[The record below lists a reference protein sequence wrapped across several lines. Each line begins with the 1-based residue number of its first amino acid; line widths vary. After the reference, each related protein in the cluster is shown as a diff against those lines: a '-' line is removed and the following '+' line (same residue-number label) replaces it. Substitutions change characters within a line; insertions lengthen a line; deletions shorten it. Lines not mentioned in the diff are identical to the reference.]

1 MKVFVVVPRSD
12 RGAVV
17 LDVSRDD
24 TVASLKAKLHGME
37 GIPPRLQRLVF
48 SCSAL
53 PEDDNT
59 TLADHGVT
67 DSATIQ
73 LVVESAMA
81 AAVKEEEEIV
91 KKMSIFIVVPR
102 PDRAPVAIEV
112 SRDDT
117 VASVKAKLHDM
128 EGIHPHRQRLVFACS
143 ALPDD
148 DETTLADH
156 GVVDSATIQLVETRM
171 NVFVHMGKTLL
182 FSADSSDTVESFRLR
197 LQEQEGME

>member
-1 MKVFVVVPRSD
+1 
-12 RGAVV
+12 
-17 LDVSRDD
+17 
-24 TVASLKAKLHGME
+24 
-37 GIPPRLQRLVF
+37 
-48 SCSAL
+48 
-53 PEDDNT
+53 
-59 TLADHGVT
+59 
-67 DSATIQ
+67 
-73 LVVESAMA
+73 MA
-81 AAVKEEEEIV
+81 AEAKEEEKIYM
-91 KKMSIFIVVPR
+91 KKMNVFVVVPR
-102 PDRAPVAIEV
+102 PDRAPVALEV

-197 LQEQEGME
+197 LQEQEGMRPALQRLICGCSMLKDGRTLADCGVKNNSTLHFSVRFHHMRIRVLELDMEASDTVG